1 MVSFGIRLESMY
13 QNEIQ
18 VCMTIKNLQ
27 HIPRQ
32 QRRRRVLILL
42 ILNVS
47 ALSILV
53 QTLYHKTLN
62 TIPSAMALSHWHLP
76 SGSPH
81 LLPVLIPIL
90 SCIILSLHVLNL
102 VWLMTVRRF
111 RANMA
116 MSRACMSFF
125 LFGKP
130 AIEFSMTCFQY
141 EIILQ

>member
-1 MVSFGIRLESMY
+1 MKSRFVWLSRIYSIFLDNKEGEEFLFYWFLMFCPLDISTNFISRNPQHYTVCDGIESL
-13 QNEIQ
+13 
-18 VCMTIKNLQ
+18 TPSIKTQ
-27 HIPRQ
+27 
-32 QRRRRVLILL
+32 
-42 ILNVS
+42 
-47 ALSILV
+47 
-53 QTLYHKTLN
+53 
-62 TIPSAMALSHWHLP
+62 P